1 MSGNS
6 RPSPLDSGHLS
17 IAPDTQ
23 SDAVDTVMAG
33 RHAVRAFLPR
43 EVSLE
48 QIAEILA
55 VARRAPSG
63 TNLQPWRVH
72 VLVGS
77 TRQRLVDAVC
87 AAYDAD
93 EPGHQAEYNYYPA
106 EFFEPYLARR
116 RKIGWGLYGLLGI
129 ARGDAERMKAQMR
142 RNFELFGAPVGLIFS
157 IDRRMG
163 QGSWLDYGMFLQNVM
178 LAARARGLDTC
189 PQVAWL
195 DYHRIIADVLGFA
208 PQEQLVCGMCLG
220 WADPEAIENSLLTD
234 RAALEEFVV
243 FHE

>member
-1 MSGNS
+1 MTAEQ
-6 RPSPLDSGHLS
+6 PD
-17 IAPDTQ
+17 APGIV
-23 SDAVDTVMAG
+23 DAVMAG
-33 RHAVRAFLPR
+33 RHAVRAFLPTPVAR
-43 EVSLE
+43 TIIED
-48 QIAEILA
+48 ILA

-72 VLVGS
+72 VLTGAA
-77 TRQRLVDAVC
+77 RQRLVDAVC
-87 AAYDAD
+87 AAYDSE

-129 ARGDAERMKAQMR
+129 EKGDAARMRAQMR
-142 RNFELFGAPVGLIFS
+142 RNFEFFGAPVGLIFS

-163 QGSWLDYGMFLQNVM
+163 QGGWLDYGMFLQNVM

-195 DYHRIIADVLGFA
+195 DYHRIIGEVLGFGD
-208 PQEQLVCGMCLG
+208 QEMLVCGMCVG
-220 WADPEAIENSLLTD
+220 QADPDAIENTLATE

-243 FHE
+243 VHE

>member
-1 MSGNS
+1 MTAEQ
-6 RPSPLDSGHLS
+6 PD
-17 IAPDTQ
+17 APGIV
-23 SDAVDTVMAG
+23 DAVMAG
-33 RHAVRAFLPR
+33 RHAVRAFLSTPVASTTIE
-43 EVSLE
+43 EV
-48 QIAEILA
+48 LA

-72 VLVGS
+72 VLTGAA
-77 TRQRLVDAVC
+77 RQRLVDAVC
-87 AAYDAD
+87 AAYDSE

-116 RKIGWGLYGLLGI
+116 RKIGWDLYGLLGI
-129 ARGDAERMKAQMR
+129 EKGDSARMRAQMR
-142 RNFELFGAPVGLIFS
+142 RNFEFFGAPVGLIFS

-163 QGSWLDYGMFLQNVM
+163 QGGWLDYGMFLQNVM

-195 DYHRIIADVLGFA
+195 DYHRIIGEVLGFGD
-208 PQEQLVCGMCLG
+208 QEMLVCGMCVG
-220 WADPEAIENSLLTD
+220 QADPDAIENTLATE

-243 FHE
+243 VHE

>member
-1 MSGNS
+1 
-6 RPSPLDSGHLS
+6 
-17 IAPDTQ
+17 
-23 SDAVDTVMAG
+23 MAG
-33 RHAVRAFLPR
+33 RHAVRAYLSTPVASTTIE
-43 EVSLE
+43 EV
-48 QIAEILA
+48 LA

-72 VLVGS
+72 VLTGAA
-77 TRQRLVDAVC
+77 RQRLVDAVC
-87 AAYDAD
+87 AAYDSE

-116 RKIGWGLYGLLGI
+116 RKIGWDLYGLLGI
-129 ARGDAERMKAQMR
+129 EKGDSARMRAQMR
-142 RNFELFGAPVGLIFS
+142 RNFEFFGAPVGLIFS

-163 QGSWLDYGMFLQNVM
+163 QGGWLDYGMFLQNVM

-195 DYHRIIADVLGFA
+195 DYHRIIGEVLGFGD
-208 PQEQLVCGMCLG
+208 QEMLVCGMCVG
-220 WADPEAIENSLLTD
+220 QADPDAIENTLATE

-243 FHE
+243 VHE

>member
-1 MSGNS
+1 
-6 RPSPLDSGHLS
+6 LT
-17 IAPDTQ
+17 IAQ
-23 SDAVDTVMAG
+23 ADAAGIVDAVMAG
-33 RHAVRAFLPR
+33 RHAVRAFLPTPVPR
-43 EVSLE
+43 ATVE
-48 QIAEILA
+48 EILA

-72 VLVGS
+72 VLSGAA
-77 TRQRLVDAVC
+77 RQRLVDAVC

-93 EPGHQAEYNYYPA
+93 VPGHEPEYDYYPA

-129 ARGDAERMKAQMR
+129 GKGDAARMRAQMR
-142 RNFELFGAPVGLIFS
+142 RNYEFFGAPVGLVFS

-163 QGSWLDYGMFLQNVM
+163 RGGWLDYGMFLQNVM

-195 DYHRIIADVLGFA
+195 AYHRIIAAQLGFGE
-208 PQEQLVCGMCLG
+208 QEMLVCGMCLG
-220 WADPEAIENSLLTD
+220 HIDPGAIENTLATE
-234 RAALEEFVV
+234 RATLDEFVA
-243 FHE
+243 FHD

>member
-1 MSGNS
+1 MTTAD
-6 RPSPLDSGHLS
+6 PQ
-17 IAPDTQ
+17 A
-23 SDAVDTVMAG
+23 AVDAVMAG

-43 EVSLE
+43 EVPRATVE
-48 QIAEILA
+48 EILA
-55 VARRAPSG
+55 AARRAPSG

-72 VLVGS
+72 VLTGA

-87 AAYDAD
+87 AAYDSG
-93 EPGHQAEYNYYPA
+93 EPGHQAEYDYYPA

-116 RKIGWGLYGLLGI
+116 RAIGWGLYGLLGI
-129 ARGDAERMKAQMR
+129 GKGDAAKMRAQMR
-142 RNFELFGAPVGLIFS
+142 RNYEFFGAPVGLIFS

-163 QGSWLDYGMFLQNVM
+163 KGSWLDYGMFLQNVM
-178 LAARARGLDTC
+178 LGARARGLDTC

-195 DYHRIIADVLGFA
+195 DYHRIIVDVLGFGA
-208 PQEQLVCGMCLG
+208 QEQLVCGMSLG
-220 WADPEAIENSLLTD
+220 WADPAAIENTLTTE

>member
-1 MSGNS
+1 MTAEQ
-6 RPSPLDSGHLS
+6 PD
-17 IAPDTQ
+17 APGIV
-23 SDAVDTVMAG
+23 DAVMAG
-33 RHAVRAFLPR
+33 RHAVRAFLPTPVAPTII
-43 EVSLE
+43 ED
-48 QIAEILA
+48 ILA

-72 VLVGS
+72 VLTGAA
-77 TRQRLVDAVC
+77 RQRLVDAVC
-87 AAYDAD
+87 AAYDSE

-129 ARGDAERMKAQMR
+129 EKGDAARMRAQMR
-142 RNFELFGAPVGLIFS
+142 RNFEFFGAPVGLIFS

-163 QGSWLDYGMFLQNVM
+163 QGGWLDYGMFLQNVM

-195 DYHRIIADVLGFA
+195 DYHRIIGEVLGFGD
-208 PQEQLVCGMCLG
+208 QEMLVCGMCVG
-220 WADPEAIENSLLTD
+220 QADPDAIENTLATE

-243 FHE
+243 VHE

>member
-1 MSGNS
+1 MTAEQ
-6 RPSPLDSGHLS
+6 PD
-17 IAPDTQ
+17 APGIV
-23 SDAVDTVMAG
+23 DAVMAG
-33 RHAVRAFLPR
+33 RHAVRAFLPTPVAR
-43 EVSLE
+43 TIIED
-48 QIAEILA
+48 ILA

-72 VLVGS
+72 VLTGAA
-77 TRQRLVDAVC
+77 RQRLVDAVC
-87 AAYDAD
+87 AAYDSE

-129 ARGDAERMKAQMR
+129 EKGDAARMRAQMR
-142 RNFELFGAPVGLIFS
+142 RNFEFFGAPVGLIFS

-163 QGSWLDYGMFLQNVM
+163 QGGWLDYGMFLQNVM
-178 LAARARGLDTC
+178 LATRARGLDTC

-195 DYHRIIADVLGFA
+195 DYHRIIGEVLGFGD
-208 PQEQLVCGMCLG
+208 QEMLVCGMCVG
-220 WADPEAIENSLLTD
+220 QADPDAIENTLATE

-243 FHE
+243 VHE

>member
-1 MSGNS
+1 
-6 RPSPLDSGHLS
+6 LDLTPEVLE
-17 IAPDTQ
+17 I
-23 SDAVDTVMAG
+23 AVDAVMAG
-33 RHAVRAFLPR
+33 RHSVRAFLPTR
-43 EVSLE
+43 VSRA
-48 QIAEILA
+48 QVAEILA
-55 VARRAPSG
+55 IARRAPSG

-72 VLVGS
+72 VLTGAA
-77 TRQRLVDAVC
+77 RQRLVDAVC

-93 EPGHQAEYNYYPA
+93 EPGHSAEYDYYPA

-129 ARGDAERMKAQMR
+129 EKGDKPRMRAQMR
-142 RNFELFGAPVGLIFS
+142 RNYEFFGAPVGLIFS

-163 QGSWLDYGMFLQNVM
+163 QGGWLDYGMFLQSVM

-195 DYHRIIADVLGFA
+195 DYHRIIARALGFG

-220 WADPEAIENSLLTD
+220 HADPAAIENTLATE
-234 RAALEEFVV
+234 RAGLDEFVV
-243 FHE
+243 FHD